1 MKVACR
7 RSGLTPHVLRVWEKR
22 YQAVTPVRSASNR
35 RGYTEDDIVRLQLL
49 GTLTKLGHRIGQ
61 IAGLSRASLEELM
74 AKEQGVAALAGG
86 RLSEPAEVV
95 DRAFAAVKEYDAD
108 LLFHLMEQ
116 ALIQFGLSGVLQQV
130 VGPLVTRIGAAWPS
144 GELRVAHEH
153 LASRVLRDFLAS
165 ATRTLVA
172 RHDAPEILVATPQQ
186 QLHELGAMMVAA
198 AAQNHGWR
206 AMYLGPSLPAVEIA
220 GAAVRRNQAR
230 AVALSIVY
238 PETDPMVEIEIR
250 TLARHLPERVALLA
264 GGRAVEGYRGVLE
277 EVGAEVLGG
286 LDDLVRALD
295 RLAKAE
301 RPEAGSVSP
310 VATVVSGA
318 RRNSP
323 G

>member
-22 YQAVTPVRSASNR
+22 YQAVTPVRSESNR

-49 GTLTKLGHRIGQ
+49 GALTRLGHRIGQ
-61 IAGLSRASLEELM
+61 IAGLSRDDLEQLM
-74 AKEQGVAALAGG
+74 AREQGVSALADEG
-86 RLSEPAEVV
+86 LDQPSQVV
-95 DRAFAAVKEYDAD
+95 ERAFVAVGDLDAD
-108 LLFHLMEQ
+108 LLFQLMEQ
-116 ALIQFGLSGVLQQV
+116 ALIRFGLSGVLRQV
-130 VGPLVTRIGAAWPS
+130 VGPLVVRIGNAWTS

-206 AMYLGPSLPAVEIA
+206 AVYLGPSLPAVEIA
-220 GAAVRRNQAR
+220 GAAARRGQVR

-238 PETDPMVEIEIR
+238 PENDPMVGVELR
-250 TLARHLPERVALLA
+250 TLARHLPKRVALLA
-264 GGRAVEGYRGVLE
+264 GGRAVGGYREVLA
-277 EVGAEVLGG
+277 EVGARVLGG
-286 LDDLVRALD
+286 LDDLIKSLD
-295 RLAKAE
+295 QLIKVE
-301 RPEAGSVSP
+301 E
-310 VATVVSGA
+310 
-318 RRNSP
+318 P
-323 G
+323 GDKETGR